1 VACRR
6 MRGAAVLRA
15 LAALTAGCA
24 RARAA
29 VPSPDPAGFFIAL
42 HEGLFA
48 RQGLHE
54 QGQQL
59 ADTSRAA
66 AERAT
71 KAVPPPPGLTPDIA
85 ALISL
90 DSYPAGRAGAVRI
103 HRAAGVMRQSRGAPG
118 STSRRCYRG
127 IHDGHAPAFPD
138 WAARRRLLGKGSFMG
153 TVWGRSRRVPALLEK
168 GEFHAYDMELRA
180 SSSFIRHDSGEE
192 KLCVWPGPES
202 VLAYPA
208 RS

>member
-1 VACRR
+1 
-6 MRGAAVLRA
+6 M
-15 LAALTAGCA
+15 
-24 RARAA
+24 A

-48 RQGLHE
+48 RQGLHG

-66 AERAT
+66 VEQAMEAL
-71 KAVPPPPGLTPDIA
+71 PPPGLAPDIA

-103 HRAAGVMRQSRGAPG
+103 HRAAGVMRQFPGAPG

-127 IHDGHAPAFPD
+127 IHDGHALAFPD
-138 WAARRRLLGKGSFMG
+138 CAARRR
-153 TVWGRSRRVPALLEK
+153 P
-168 GEFHAYDMELRA
+168 
-180 SSSFIRHDSGEE
+180 
-192 KLCVWPGPES
+192 
-202 VLAYPA
+202 
-208 RS
+208 

>member
-6 MRGAAVLRA
+6 MRSAAVPRA

-24 RARAA
+24 RVRAA

-42 HEGLFA
+42 HEDLFA
-48 RQGLHE
+48 RYGLHE
-54 QGQQL
+54 QDQQL

-71 KAVPPPPGLTPDIA
+71 EAPLPLPPPPPPPPGLTPDIA

-90 DSYPAGRAGAVRI
+90 DSYPAGRAGTVRI

-118 STSRRCYRG
+118 STSRRCDRG
-127 IHDGHAPAFPD
+127 IHDGRALAFPD
-138 WAARRRLLGKGSFMG
+138 CAAH
-153 TVWGRSRRVPALLEK
+153 RSP
-168 GEFHAYDMELRA
+168 
-180 SSSFIRHDSGEE
+180 
-192 KLCVWPGPES
+192 
-202 VLAYPA
+202 
-208 RS
+208 

>member
-6 MRGAAVLRA
+6 MRSAAVPRA

-24 RARAA
+24 GARAA

-48 RQGLHE
+48 RQALHE
-54 QGQQL
+54 QDQQL

-66 AERAT
+66 AERPMD
-71 KAVPPPPGLTPDIA
+71 AVPPPPGLTPVIA

-103 HRAAGVMRQSRGAPG
+103 HRAAGVMRQFPEPRFNVTSMLPG
-118 STSRRCYRG
+118 YPR
-127 IHDGHAPAFPD
+127 
-138 WAARRRLLGKGSFMG
+138 
-153 TVWGRSRRVPALLEK
+153 RSR
-168 GEFHAYDMELRA
+168 
-180 SSSFIRHDSGEE
+180 SGISW
-192 KLCVWPGPES
+192 LCRTPE
-202 VLAYPA
+202 P
-208 RS
+208 